1 MGPET
6 LEQVL
11 LPLKKYD
18 NPNLIVGLKI
28 SDDAAVYRLTPDLA
42 VVQTVDFFPPV
53 VDDPYLYGAI
63 AAANSMSDV
72 YAMGGDVIMGIN
84 IVAFPENLPPALLSR
99 ILQGGADKMAEV
111 GAVVAGGHTVLD
123 KEPKYGICVTGT
135 VHPDRVFTKGGAV
148 SGDRLYLTK
157 PLGTGVI
164 TTAHKR
170 DTVDLA
176 DLKAA
181 TDSMAQLNRAA
192 ADILRKIGVEFIHAC
207 TDITGFGILGHASEM
222 ADHSQAVD
230 LLVHAES
237 LPLLPGARRYTQE
250 GCLPGGA
257 GRNRIF
263 LQAEDRPKVR
273 FLRRLPDDIEDLTFD
288 PETSGGLFF
297 AVPPSKA
304 AELEAA
310 FTQAGVTLWPVG
322 EVQAGSG
329 LVLVD

>member
-1 MGPET
+1 MGPKD

-28 SDDAAVYRLTPDLA
+28 SDDAAVYRLTPEIA
-42 VVQTVDFFPPV
+42 MVQTVDFFPPV

-72 YAMGGDVIMGIN
+72 YAMGGEVLMGIN
-84 IVAFPENLPPALLSR
+84 IVAFPDDLPHEILSR

-111 GAVVAGGHTVLD
+111 GAVVAGGHTVMD

-135 VHPDRVFTKGGAV
+135 VHPEQIFTKGGALP
-148 SGDRLYLTK
+148 GDKLYLTK

-170 DTVDLA
+170 DVVDLA
-176 DLKAA
+176 DLKVA
-181 TDSMAQLNRAA
+181 TDSMTKLNRRAAQL
-192 ADILRKIGVEFIHAC
+192 LRGIGPENVHAC
-207 TDITGFGILGHASEM
+207 TDITGFGILGHGSEV
-222 ADHSQAVD
+222 ADHSEGVD
-230 LLVHAES
+230 LLLYS
-237 LPLLPGARRYTQE
+237 DRLPLLPGARRYAQE

-263 LQAEDRPKVR
+263 LQDEVDPKVR
-273 FLRRLPDDIEDLTFD
+273 FLSQLEPDLEDLAFD

-297 AVPPSKA
+297 AVAPDKGL
-304 AELEAA
+304 ELEAA
-310 FTQAGVTLWPVG
+310 FAQAGEPLWQIG
-322 EVQAGSG
+322 EVQVGSG
-329 LVLVD
+329 LVLVK

>member
-1 MGPET
+1 MGPKD

-18 NPNLIVGLKI
+18 NPNVLVGLKI

-72 YAMGGDVIMGIN
+72 YAMGGEVVMGIN
-84 IVAFPENLPPALLSR
+84 IVAFPADLPPALLSL

-111 GAVVAGGHTVLD
+111 GAVVAGGHTVTD

-135 VHPDRVFTKGGAV
+135 IHPDQILTKGGV
-148 SGDRLYLTK
+148 LPGDKLYLTK
-157 PLGTGVI
+157 PLGCGVI

-170 DTVDLA
+170 DLVDQGDLA
-176 DLKAA
+176 VAIA
-181 TDSMAQLNRAA
+181 SMTRLNRGAA
-192 ADILRKIGVEFIHAC
+192 LILRRFGNGVIHAC
-207 TDITGFGILGHASEM
+207 TDITGFGVLGHASEM
-222 ADHSQAVD
+222 ADHSQGVD
-230 LLVHAES
+230 LVLES
-237 LPLLPGARRYTQE
+237 EALPLLPGARRYAQE

-257 GRNRIF
+257 GRNRAF
-263 LQAEDRPKVR
+263 LQEENAEKVR
-273 FLRRLPDDIEDLTFD
+273 FLRRIADDLEDLFFD

-297 AVPPSKA
+297 AVAPERA
-304 AELEAA
+304 TELEEA
-310 FTQAGVTLWPVG
+310 FAEAGEPLWPVG
-322 EVQAGSG
+322 LAQAGSG
-329 LVLVD
+329 LILVN